1 MLWLG
6 RNYSCTHVMVGT
18 HKYNI
23 VCQPNLKLSR
33 AITGLG
39 QPIINPWCSQYLRL
53 KFGLTEKNGEKTF
66 FSYVITGYLFGRI
79 KWNLTDLIVQLPYH
93 VEHKKIKVLPCLCH
107 PKGAFWIVQLFIFL
121 ASHSTRIHI
130 FFKKINHWLNFLKK
144 KRGMAPTFG
153 PTFFVTNRIFIII
166 IVAWPIMHRLL
177 AFSNLIFQGYSPR

>member
-1 MLWLG
+1 
-6 RNYSCTHVMVGT
+6 MVGT

-23 VCQPNLKLSR
+23 VCQPNVKLSR

-93 VEHKKIKVLPCLCH
+93 VERKKNKGFALSVPPKKCILNCAIVYFPC
-107 PKGAFWIVQLFIFL
+107 I
-121 ASHSTRIHI
+121 T
-130 FFKKINHWLNFLKK
+130 LN
-144 KRGMAPTFG
+144 
-153 PTFFVTNRIFIII
+153 
-166 IVAWPIMHRLL
+166 
-177 AFSNLIFQGYSPR
+177 